1 MYNNQNEKDMSVSYN
16 SVDVFQYEGWNLKYD
31 GQGIYDQNCEW
42 VSFNAPQKKRLLER
56 ENMIIVMIKRT
67 GEQRKILI

>member
-1 MYNNQNEKDMSVSYN
+1 MMAKGFTIRTVNEYLSMLHK
-16 SVDVFQYEGWNLKYD
+16 
-31 GQGIYDQNCEW
+31 
-42 VSFNAPQKKRLLER
+42 KKRLLER

>member
-31 GQGIYDQNCEW
+31 GQGIYDQNCE
-42 VSFNAPQKKRLLER
+42 
-56 ENMIIVMIKRT
+56 
-67 GEQRKILI
+67 